1 VATSQLQSLYTSLP
15 PTLQEYLKSASQ
27 IVHQKLPHQLQKYSG
42 THIGK
47 ASSLIANTDPTTLA
61 ITWILPLIA
70 LLFFMSRDFWPS
82 GGRYSPFAHAGGPP
96 PRVTEDDYDYIID
109 DGGAPSRS
117 QNDNYGFPSRGHAS
131 RHVSRVDIADLDPDI
146 LIMKHKGTT
155 YPLHFPAFDI
165 AEGHLK
171 VGELRRVAAKETKTD
186 DPRRVKLLYKGKS
199 LRDDHRACK
208 DEHLKQ
214 NSEILCVISA
224 PDPYSRDRD
233 RDRDDGNE
241 SSSSASSEMIANGLD
256 KGPRV
261 DVDGT
266 IIGGPEPRKR
276 KGHRGGRKKRRDG
289 GGSDRTSPR
298 DSGFLGVTSNGTSS
312 TPREPSPN
320 RRVPSP
326 APPPPK
332 KPSTPTEALDQISDA
347 FHFNFLPQVKAFLD
361 RPPAE
366 KKARDFEYKK
376 LSETILAQVLIKLD
390 SVTTEG
396 NEGLR
401 ARRKELVKETQSW
414 LNELDKVGKR

>member
-1 VATSQLQSLYTSLP
+1 MATSQLQSLYTSLP
-15 PTLQEYLKSASQ
+15 PSLQEYLESASQ
-27 IVHQKLPHQLQKYSG
+27 IIHRSLPRQLQKSSG
-42 THIGK
+42 TPFEK
-47 ASSLIANTDPTTLA
+47 ASSLIAKTDSTTLA
-61 ITWILPLIA
+61 TVYILPLLA
-70 LLFFMSRDFWPS
+70 LLFFMSRSFWPS

-109 DGGAPSRS
+109 DGGASSRS
-117 QNDNYGFPSRGHAS
+117 RHDSYGFPSHGTAT
-131 RHVSRVDIADLDPDI
+131 RHVSRVDTADLDPDI
-146 LIMKHKGTT
+146 LIMRHKGTT

-165 AEGHLK
+165 AEGNLK
-171 VGELRRVAAKETKTD
+171 VGDLRRVAAKETKTD

-233 RDRDDGNE
+233 DGNE
-241 SSSSASSEMIANGLD
+241 SSSSASSEIIANGFD
-256 KGPRV
+256 NGPRV

-276 KGHRGGRKKRRDG
+276 KNHRGGKKKRRDG

-298 DSGFLGVTSNGTSS
+298 DSGFLAPPTNGTSS
-312 TPREPSPN
+312 TSRDPSPN
-320 RRVPSP
+320 RRIPSP
-326 APPPPK
+326 APPPAK

-347 FHFNFLPQVKAFLD
+347 FHFDFLPQVKAFLD

-366 KKARDFEYKK
+366 KRARDFEYKK

-390 SVTTEG
+390 SVETEG

-401 ARRKELVKETQSW
+401 ARRKELVNETQSW
-414 LNELDKVGKR
+414 LTALDRLQKR